1 MNRYVLDPSAR
12 PLDGGRP
19 SRRFAAVAVPALGQ
33 GAEVLGGL
41 VDGEPPLPGRASSPN
56 GWWTPAPSTPSRRRS
71 LPLDDVTVV
80 IPVKDRRCGWS
91 PASTRERIIVVD
103 DAPVRPVSMPA

>member
-1 MNRYVLDPSAR
+1 
-12 PLDGGRP
+12 
-19 SRRFAAVAVPALGQ
+19 
-33 GAEVLGGL
+33 
-41 VDGEPPLPGRASSPN
+41 
-56 GWWTPAPSTPSRRRS
+56 
-71 LPLDDVTVV
+71 VTVV